1 MNVTLSLLFHVN
13 NTEQHLHLYV
23 AVKESFICLKDL
35 VRKRGNEMSSGGG
48 PSAQR
53 TEFRRRT
60 PSIATGIGAK
70 KR

>member
-1 MNVTLSLLFHVN
+1 MNITLSLLFHVN
-13 NTEQHLHLYV
+13 NTQQHLHLYV
-23 AVKESFICLKDL
+23 AVKEIFIWLKDL
-35 VRKRGNEMSSGGG
+35 VRKGGNEMSFGGG

-53 TEFRRRT
+53 TEYRRRT

>member
-1 MNVTLSLLFHVN
+1 MNVTLTLLFHVN

-23 AVKESFICLKDL
+23 AVKESFIWLKDL

-48 PSAQR
+48 PSAQQA
-53 TEFRRRT
+53 EFRRRT

>member
-1 MNVTLSLLFHVN
+1 MNITLSLLFHVN
-13 NTEQHLHLYV
+13 NTQQHLHLYV

-35 VRKRGNEMSSGGG
+35 VRKRGNKMSSGGG
-48 PSAQR
+48 PSVQR
-53 TEFRRRT
+53 SEYRQRT